1 MPVQKFAPM
10 TKEFAT
16 FDCDAHVTEPTVIWE
31 RAKEHLTKNELEA
44 LKFTD
49 WYDAE
54 TDQFLINGNTGGH
67 LLGFRGDKRFRP
79 SVFYTGKYWSISG
92 PGVQHDVQRTFNV
105 RNLRPE
111 TALTEE
117 QLDYLDHRGSYEP
130 KPRLRDMDI
139 QGIDQ
144 VMIVPTDLNTYP
156 WLQNAL
162 GARAMCKAYNEWAY
176 EYTLEN
182 PERLFFAA
190 LIPLQDVKFAVAEV
204 YRVAE
209 KGCRVALIRPIDAM
223 GNYPLQPKY
232 EPLWNAMEETGMV
245 YGMHPFPVIGGH
257 LPAGYTQQYSPAELI
272 QRTIATSGVPH
283 TFLGSMQAFMA
294 EASVWVTMTLM
305 SGFFE
310 RHPKLR
316 AAVFESDSTWLS
328 FLLGECDKA
337 YKLHRSRRTFP
348 ALKQLPSESFRQH
361 CFCGFEGDEAFPSYL
376 PDFYR
381 DICTWSSDVYHHD
394 GNDAWQAIE
403 TMRKSELPIA
413 DQAKMLGGNARRL
426 YNIKE
431 PATII
436 RDRITEI
443 ERPDWWPTDAE
454 SARALSPDAGVVN
467 V

>member
-1 MPVQKFAPM
+1 MRVQKFAPM

-54 TDQFLINGNTGGH
+54 TDQYLINGNTGGH
-67 LLGFRGDKRFRP
+67 LLGFRGTAGFLP
-79 SVFYTGKYWSISG
+79 FVSLSG
-92 PGVQHDVQRTFNV
+92 PGIKHSIQRTLNV

-111 TALTEE
+111 TALTKE
-117 QLDYLDHRGSYEP
+117 QSDYLDHRGSYEP
-130 KPRLRDMDI
+130 KPRLHDMDI

-144 VMIVPTDLNTYP
+144 VMIIPTDIDTYP

-182 PERLFFAA
+182 PERLYFAA
-190 LIPLQDVKFAVAEV
+190 LIPLQDVKFAVAEL
-204 YRVAE
+204 YRVAG
-209 KGCRVALIRPIDAM
+209 KGCRVALIRPTDAM
-223 GNYPLQPKY
+223 GNYPVQPKY
-232 EPLWNAMEETGMV
+232 EPLWNAMEETGLV
-245 YGMHPFPVIGGH
+245 YGMHPFPAIGGH
-257 LPAGYTQQYSPAELI
+257 VPAGYAEQYSASQLI
-272 QRTIATSGVPH
+272 QRTIATSGLPH
-283 TFLGSMQAFMA
+283 TFLGNMQAFMA

-310 RHPKLR
+310 RHPKLQ

-328 FLLGECDKA
+328 FLLDECDKA

-348 ALKQLPSESFRQH
+348 ALKQLPSETFFQH

-381 DICTWSSDVYHHD
+381 DICAWSSDVYH
-394 GNDAWQAIE
+394 Q
-403 TMRKSELPIA
+403 
-413 DQAKMLGGNARRL
+413 MLGGNARRL
-426 YNIKE
+426 YKIKE

-443 ERPDWWPTDAE
+443 QRPDWWPQEEEIT
-454 SARALSPDAGVVN
+454 RALGPDAGLIRR
-467 V
+467 